1 MMRFRLLF
9 GAFLLMSTIS
19 VQADIIAMTT
29 GIVDEQ
35 VDYQL
40 QPIVVTAT
48 RTPHTLGESDAN
60 VDVLSSADIQQ
71 STALHLGDVLKL
83 LPGVNIG
90 AFGGIGQNLTLGMR
104 GSTSA
109 QVLIM
114 VDGVPVNDPQ
124 YGGLDLNLISLDNVE
139 RIEVIR
145 GGASSLYG
153 ADALGGVVN
162 LITRSSTYEKP
173 FSSID
178 YQEGNDDFEKVV
190 ARFDSRSVHGVSLNF
205 MASSKEHGGHRINSD
220 YLGRHL
226 SGRINC
232 ALGEGGKLSYST
244 QIYRGELG
252 VPGMDI
258 MPTPKARQEDRSW
271 NQALALQTVPAQG
284 HQLRMTLYRNDN
296 QQEYVNP
303 DWFTKASHRRWTHGF
318 ELQHSFA
325 FSDVQKRTAG
335 LELQRRSLDSTE
347 NGRHH
352 LDRGALFF
360 QEELD
365 VHSEIRLRLAARFD
379 HHAKFK
385 DQLNPNLTLAWLP
398 SDFTSIFISF
408 GRSYR
413 VPTFNDLYWPTSE
426 YDSDF
431 NGQPDY
437 KESGNGSLKPEWA
450 TAFQGGLRAQAG
462 EVSGNVCLFYRK
474 VRDLIQWDNVD
485 QSYLYGFWMPVN
497 RSQATVSGLECQTT
511 ALLGKNGQASLTY
524 TYLDAKDDLLNKH
537 LPYQPEHQF
546 AAHLQYGL
554 SVIRKQLEVICRLGV
569 EHIGERY
576 ADAREGEK
584 LPSSTVV
591 NGKLTAKVL
600 DRVRVYLVGKNLQ
613 DKEYSL
619 RSGYP
624 LPGRTF
630 YGGISWEFWD

>member
-1 MMRFRLLF
+1 MNFRLLF
-9 GAFLLMSTIS
+9 WPFLLLLATS
-19 VQADIIAMTT
+19 VPADNIPMTAGT
-29 GIVDEQ
+29 VAEQ

-40 QPIVVTAT
+40 QTIVVTAT

-60 VDVLSSADIQQ
+60 VDVLSGVDIEQ
-71 STALHLGDVLKL
+71 STAQHLGDALKL

-124 YGGLDLNLISLDNVE
+124 YGGLDLNLISLDDVE

-162 LITRSSTYEKP
+162 LITRSSTFEKA

-178 YQEGNDDFEKVV
+178 YQEGDDGLEKVV
-190 ARFDSRSVHGVSLNF
+190 VRFASRSGRGASLNF
-205 MASSKEHGGHRINSD
+205 MASSTEYGGYRVNSD
-220 YLGRHL
+220 FLGRHL
-226 SGRINC
+226 SGKINYT
-232 ALGEGGKLSYST
+232 LGEKGQLGYST

-271 NQALALQTVPAQG
+271 NQALTLQTVPAPD
-284 HQLRMTLYRNDN
+284 HHLRMTLYRNDN
-296 QQEYVNP
+296 RQEYENP
-303 DWFTKASHRRWTHGF
+303 DWFIQASHRRWTHGF

-325 FSDVQKRTAG
+325 SSAVQKRTAG
-335 LELQRRSLDSTE
+335 VELQRRTLDSTE

-379 HHAKFK
+379 LHAKFK
-385 DQLNPNLTLAWLP
+385 DQLNPNLTITWLP
-398 SDFTSIFISF
+398 RNFTTIFISL

-437 KESGNGSLKPEWA
+437 KESGNVFLKPERA

-462 EVSGNVCLFYRK
+462 MISGDACLFYRK

-485 QSYLYGFWMPVN
+485 LSYLYGCWTPVN
-497 RSQATVSGLECQTT
+497 KSEATVSGLECKTT
-511 ALLGKNGQASLTY
+511 TRLGNSGQASLTY
-524 TYLDAKDDLLNKH
+524 TFLEAKDDLLNKH
-537 LPYQPEHQF
+537 LPYQPEHQLT
-546 AAHLQYGL
+546 AYLQYGL
-554 SVIRKQLEVICRLGV
+554 ILIEQQLQIIGRLGV
-569 EHIGERY
+569 EYIGERY
-576 ADAREGEK
+576 ADAWESEK

-591 NGKLTAKVL
+591 NGKMTAKVM
-600 DRVRVYLVGKNLQ
+600 DRVRIYLVGKNLQ
-613 DKEYSL
+613 DKKQSL

-630 YGGISWEFWD
+630 YGGLSWEFWD